1 MDTTLVI
8 FQIVILVFAVII
20 HEVSHGVVALSL
32 GDPTAKLS
40 GRLTLN
46 PIPHIDI
53 YGSIILPLLMGLA
66 SGGAFVFG
74 YAKPVPFNP
83 YLLRDQ
89 KWAPALVALAG
100 PASNLVLAILLGI
113 FYRIATIFTDIP
125 AEVGQ
130 LFAIA
135 VVINIV
141 LAVFNSVPI
150 PPLDGSKIIAPM
162 ALAGPASNLVL
173 AIFLGLSYRIAM
185 IFTTIPEEVGQ
196 LFAIAVIINIV
207 LAVFNAV
214 PIPPLVRSEFYAA
227 LEQNGMWI
235 VLIFV
240 FFDFRWISSIILGL
254 ANLILG

>member
-1 MDTTLVI
+1 MDPILVV
-8 FQIVILVFAVII
+8 FQITILVFAVII

-100 PASNLVLAILLGI
+100 PASNLVLAIFLGVS
-113 FYRIATIFTDIP
+113 YRIAAVFTNIP
-125 AEVGQ
+125 AEIGQ
-130 LFAIA
+130 LFGIA
-135 VVINIV
+135 VITNIV

-150 PPLDGSKIIAPM
+150 PPLDGSKIIAP
-162 ALAGPASNLVL
+162 LLPDK
-173 AIFLGLSYRIAM
+173 FL
-185 IFTTIPEEVGQ
+185 
-196 LFAIAVIINIV
+196 
-207 LAVFNAV
+207 
-214 PIPPLVRSEFYAA
+214 RSEFYAA
-227 LEQNGMWI
+227 LEQQGMWI

-240 FFDFRWISSIILGL
+240 FFGFGLISPIIAEL
-254 ANLILG
+254 ANLIIG

>member
-1 MDTTLVI
+1 MDPILVI
-8 FQIVILVFAVII
+8 FQVTVLIFAVII

-46 PIPHIDI
+46 PISHIDV

-100 PASNLVLAILLGI
+100 PASNLVLAVLLGI
-113 FYRIATIFTDIP
+113 SYRIAVIFTAIP
-125 AEVGQ
+125 VEFAR
-130 LFAIA
+130 LFVIAII
-135 VVINIV
+135 INIV

-150 PPLDGSKIIAPM
+150 PPLDGSKVIAP
-162 ALAGPASNLVL
+162 LLPDK
-173 AIFLGLSYRIAM
+173 FL
-185 IFTTIPEEVGQ
+185 
-196 LFAIAVIINIV
+196 
-207 LAVFNAV
+207 
-214 PIPPLVRSEFYAA
+214 RSQFYGA

-240 FFDFRWISSIILGL
+240 LFGYGTISPIINLIT
-254 ANLILG
+254 NLILG

>member
-1 MDTTLVI
+1 MDATLVI

-89 KWAPALVALAG
+89 KWSPALVALAG

-113 FYRIATIFTDIP
+113 FYRISTIFTDIP

-150 PPLDGSKIIAPM
+150 PPLDGSKIIAP
-162 ALAGPASNLVL
+162 LLPDK
-173 AIFLGLSYRIAM
+173 FL
-185 IFTTIPEEVGQ
+185 
-196 LFAIAVIINIV
+196 
-207 LAVFNAV
+207 
-214 PIPPLVRSEFYAA
+214 RSEFYAV
-227 LEQNGMWI
+227 LEQQGMWI
-235 VLIFV
+235 VLIFI
-240 FFDFRWISSIILGL
+240 FFGFGLISPIIYGL

>member
-1 MDTTLVI
+1 MDATLVI

-66 SGGAFVFG
+66 SGGALVFG

-100 PASNLVLAILLGI
+100 PASNIVLAILLGI
-113 FYRIATIFTDIP
+113 FYRIATVFADIP

-135 VVINIV
+135 VGINIV

-150 PPLDGSKIIAPM
+150 PPLDGSKIIAP
-162 ALAGPASNLVL
+162 LLPDK
-173 AIFLGLSYRIAM
+173 FL
-185 IFTTIPEEVGQ
+185 
-196 LFAIAVIINIV
+196 
-207 LAVFNAV
+207 
-214 PIPPLVRSEFYAA
+214 RSEFYAV
-227 LEQNGMWI
+227 LEQQGMWI

-240 FFDFRWISSIILGL
+240 FFGFGLISPIIYGL

>member
-1 MDTTLVI
+1 MDPILVI
-8 FQIVILVFAVII
+8 FRITILIFAVII

-89 KWAPALVALAG
+89 KWALALVALAG
-100 PASNLVLAILLGI
+100 PASNLVLAILLGV
-113 FYRIATIFTDIP
+113 FYRVASIFTSIP
-125 AEVGQ
+125 EEIEK
-130 LFAIA
+130 LFIIAII
-135 VVINIV
+135 INIV

-150 PPLDGSKIIAPM
+150 PPLDGSKIIAP
-162 ALAGPASNLVL
+162 LLPEK
-173 AIFLGLSYRIAM
+173 FL
-185 IFTTIPEEVGQ
+185 
-196 LFAIAVIINIV
+196 
-207 LAVFNAV
+207 
-214 PIPPLVRSEFYAA
+214 RSEFYAV
-227 LEQNGMWI
+227 LEQQGMWI
-235 VLIFV
+235 VLLFV
-240 FFDFRWISSIILGL
+240 FFGFSLITPIIYGL
-254 ANLILG
+254 ANLIIG

>member
-1 MDTTLVI
+1 MDPVLVI
-8 FQIVILVFAVII
+8 FQITILIFAVII

-53 YGSIILPLLMGLA
+53 YGSVILPLLMGLA

-100 PASNLVLAILLGI
+100 PASNLVLAILLGV
-113 FYRIATIFTDIP
+113 FYRVASIFTSIP
-125 AEVGQ
+125 AEIGQ
-130 LFAIA
+130 LFIIAII
-135 VVINIV
+135 INIV

-150 PPLDGSKIIAPM
+150 PPLDGSKIIAP
-162 ALAGPASNLVL
+162 LLPEK
-173 AIFLGLSYRIAM
+173 FL
-185 IFTTIPEEVGQ
+185 
-196 LFAIAVIINIV
+196 
-207 LAVFNAV
+207 
-214 PIPPLVRSEFYAA
+214 RSEFYAV
-227 LEQNGMWI
+227 LEQQGMWI

-240 FFDFRWISSIILGL
+240 FFGFSLITPIIYGL
-254 ANLILG
+254 ANLIIG

>member
-1 MDTTLVI
+1 MDPILVI
-8 FQIVILVFAVII
+8 FQITILVFAVII

-53 YGSIILPLLMGLA
+53 YGSVILPLLMGLA

-100 PASNLVLAILLGI
+100 PASNLVLAILLGV
-113 FYRIATIFTDIP
+113 FYRVASIFTSIP
-125 AEVGQ
+125 SEIGQ
-130 LFAIA
+130 LFVRA

-141 LAVFNSVPI
+141 LAVFNSLPI
-150 PPLDGSKIIAPM
+150 PPLDGSKIIAP
-162 ALAGPASNLVL
+162 LLPDK
-173 AIFLGLSYRIAM
+173 FL
-185 IFTTIPEEVGQ
+185 
-196 LFAIAVIINIV
+196 
-207 LAVFNAV
+207 
-214 PIPPLVRSEFYAA
+214 RSEFYGV
-227 LEQNGMWI
+227 LEQQGMWI

-240 FFDFRWISSIILGL
+240 FFGFGLITPIIYELS
-254 ANLILG
+254 NLIIG

>member
-8 FQIVILVFAVII
+8 FQIIILVFAVII

-130 LFAIA
+130 LFIIA

-150 PPLDGSKIIAPM
+150 PPLDGSKIIAP
-162 ALAGPASNLVL
+162 LLPDK
-173 AIFLGLSYRIAM
+173 FL
-185 IFTTIPEEVGQ
+185 
-196 LFAIAVIINIV
+196 
-207 LAVFNAV
+207 
-214 PIPPLVRSEFYAA
+214 RSEFYAV
-227 LEQNGMWI
+227 LEQQGMWV

-240 FFDFRWISSIILGL
+240 FFGFGLISPIIYGL

>member
-1 MDTTLVI
+1 MDATLVI
-8 FQIVILVFAVII
+8 FQIIILVFAVII

-83 YLLRDQ
+83 YLLKDQ

-113 FYRIATIFTDIP
+113 FYRIAMVFMDIP
-125 AEVGQ
+125 AEVGK
-130 LFAIA
+130 LFLIA

-150 PPLDGSKIIAPM
+150 PPLDGSKIVAP
-162 ALAGPASNLVL
+162 LLPDK
-173 AIFLGLSYRIAM
+173 F
-185 IFTTIPEEVGQ
+185 
-196 LFAIAVIINIV
+196 
-207 LAVFNAV
+207 
-214 PIPPLVRSEFYAA
+214 VRSEFYAV
-227 LEQNGMWI
+227 LEQQGMWI

-240 FFDFRWISSIILGL
+240 LFGFGLISPIIYGL

>member
-1 MDTTLVI
+1 MDPILVI
-8 FQIVILVFAVII
+8 FQITILVFAVII

-53 YGSIILPLLMGLA
+53 YGSVVLPLLMGLA

-100 PASNLVLAILLGI
+100 PASNLVLAILLGS
-113 FYRIATIFTDIP
+113 FYRVASIFTSIP
-125 AEVGQ
+125 SEIGQ
-130 LFAIA
+130 LFVIA

-141 LAVFNSVPI
+141 LAVFNSLPI
-150 PPLDGSKIIAPM
+150 PPLDGSKIIAP
-162 ALAGPASNLVL
+162 LLPEK
-173 AIFLGLSYRIAM
+173 FL
-185 IFTTIPEEVGQ
+185 
-196 LFAIAVIINIV
+196 
-207 LAVFNAV
+207 
-214 PIPPLVRSEFYAA
+214 RSEFYAV
-227 LEQNGMWI
+227 LEQQGTWI

-240 FFDFRWISSIILGL
+240 FFGFGLITPIIYGL
-254 ANLILG
+254 ANLIIG

>member
-1 MDTTLVI
+1 MDATLVI

-89 KWAPALVALAG
+89 KWSPALVALAG

-113 FYRIATIFTDIP
+113 FYRIAMVFMDIP

-130 LFAIA
+130 LFVIA

-150 PPLDGSKIIAPM
+150 PPLDGSKIVAP
-162 ALAGPASNLVL
+162 LLPDK
-173 AIFLGLSYRIAM
+173 F
-185 IFTTIPEEVGQ
+185 
-196 LFAIAVIINIV
+196 
-207 LAVFNAV
+207 
-214 PIPPLVRSEFYAA
+214 VRSEFYAV
-227 LEQNGMWI
+227 LEQQGMWI

-240 FFDFRWISSIILGL
+240 LFGFGLISPIIYGL

>member
-1 MDTTLVI
+1 MDPILVV
-8 FQIVILVFAVII
+8 FQITILVFAVII

-53 YGSIILPLLMGLA
+53 YGSIILPLAMGLA

-100 PASNLVLAILLGI
+100 PASNLVLAIFLGVS
-113 FYRIATIFTDIP
+113 YRIAAVFTNIP
-125 AEVGQ
+125 AEIGQ
-130 LFAIA
+130 LFGIA
-135 VVINIV
+135 VITNIV

-150 PPLDGSKIIAPM
+150 PPLDGSKIIAP
-162 ALAGPASNLVL
+162 LLPDK
-173 AIFLGLSYRIAM
+173 FL
-185 IFTTIPEEVGQ
+185 
-196 LFAIAVIINIV
+196 
-207 LAVFNAV
+207 
-214 PIPPLVRSEFYAA
+214 RSEFYAA
-227 LEQNGMWI
+227 LEQQGMWI

-240 FFDFRWISSIILGL
+240 FFGFGLISPIIAEL
-254 ANLILG
+254 ANLIIG

>member
-1 MDTTLVI
+1 MDPILVI
-8 FQIVILVFAVII
+8 FQITILVFAVII

-53 YGSIILPLLMGLA
+53 YGSVILPLLMGLA

-100 PASNLVLAILLGI
+100 PASNLVLAILLGS
-113 FYRIATIFTDIP
+113 FYRLASIFTSIP
-125 AEVGQ
+125 SEIGQ
-130 LFAIA
+130 LFVIA

-141 LAVFNSVPI
+141 LAVFNSLPI
-150 PPLDGSKIIAPM
+150 PPLDGSKIIAP
-162 ALAGPASNLVL
+162 LLPDK
-173 AIFLGLSYRIAM
+173 FL
-185 IFTTIPEEVGQ
+185 
-196 LFAIAVIINIV
+196 
-207 LAVFNAV
+207 
-214 PIPPLVRSEFYAA
+214 RSEFYAV
-227 LEQNGMWI
+227 LEQQGMWI

-240 FFDFRWISSIILGL
+240 FFGFGLITPIIYGL
-254 ANLILG
+254 ANLIIG